1 MKLIN
6 DWNTLLQEEF
16 VKPYFINL
24 MNQLHKEQKKY
35 LILPLKKD
43 IFNALN
49 LTSYQ
54 NTKVVILGQDPYHN
68 INQAHGLAFSV
79 LEDQKLPPSLR
90 NIFQELKSDL
100 NIHNTSGNLTQWA
113 KQGVLLLNT
122 VLTVRHNEPNSHQK
136 LGWED
141 FTNRIISLINEK
153 ETPVVFILWGKN
165 AHQKEKLITNPH
177 HLIIKTPHPSPL
189 SAHRGFFGSKPF
201 SKTNEFL
208 QKTNQTIID
217 WKIY

>member
-79 LEDQKLPPSLR
+79 LEDQNFLP
-90 NIFQELKSDL
+90 
-100 NIHNTSGNLTQWA
+100 H
-113 KQGVLLLNT
+113 
-122 VLTVRHNEPNSHQK
+122 
-136 LGWED
+136 
-141 FTNRIISLINEK
+141 
-153 ETPVVFILWGKN
+153 
-165 AHQKEKLITNPH
+165 
-177 HLIIKTPHPSPL
+177 
-189 SAHRGFFGSKPF
+189 
-201 SKTNEFL
+201 
-208 QKTNQTIID
+208 
-217 WKIY
+217 